1 MQTMDTFFYGN
12 PFITCILAIVYF
24 MILSIYMIQNIT
36 CDTIIQ
42 QTIHTHSAKNQFK
55 KTFVA
60 NLCETVKVSNA

>member
-1 MQTMDTFFYGN
+1 M
-12 PFITCILAIVYF
+12 YF